1 MPQDIDRSNYK
12 YGGWI
17 VFISIAIV
25 EIVLLFKFIHIPCN
39 STTILPAI
47 VIIAG
52 LLMLSPRIFEI
63 VTFNLAKDKFSVE
76 LNRMQKKVEK
86 AEENINDISE
96 KVNTLF
102 LMTMSPAMYDN
113 LRKIV
118 TEKFG
123 PYDMTDILR
132 RELYHLRSIG
142 YIDVLSI
149 SKIPPHG
156 HDLSVYIKATQAGK
170 QFTEL
175 REKLSVK

>member
-1 MPQDIDRSNYK
+1 
-12 YGGWI
+12 
-17 VFISIAIV
+17 
-25 EIVLLFKFIHIPCN
+25 
-39 STTILPAI
+39 
-47 VIIAG
+47 
-52 LLMLSPRIFEI
+52 
-63 VTFNLAKDKFSVE
+63 
-76 LNRMQKKVEK
+76 MQKKVEK